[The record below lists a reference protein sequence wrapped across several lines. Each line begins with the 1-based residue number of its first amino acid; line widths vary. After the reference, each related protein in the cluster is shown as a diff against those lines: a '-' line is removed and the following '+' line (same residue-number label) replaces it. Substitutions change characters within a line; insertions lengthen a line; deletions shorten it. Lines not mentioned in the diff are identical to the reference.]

1 MKSEKISKSA
11 HRKDEHLALAKASY
25 QANQANSFDDLRLTR
40 PTLPET
46 VVTPDSIRTT
56 MFGHTLS
63 APFFINAITG
73 GSNKGQEINAA
84 LARVAKKANIALALG
99 SANIVAH
106 EPATLKTFTIARAA
120 NPDGTL
126 LINVNPGT
134 PLATIKLLI
143 NELRPAALQIHVN
156 AVQELIMPEGDRD
169 FQWVNKMMQIRD
181 AVDLP
186 VIVKEVGFGFDVK
199 SLRLLEQNGF
209 NYVDVAGSG
218 GTDFAWI
225 ENFRRPGRDMDYLEG
240 IGIPTVEALLTARQT
255 NLTYFASGGIRNP
268 LDVLK
273 SMVLGASA
281 VGISNRFLQEYN
293 QNGEAGL
300 LKLVTNWQDQLAGLV
315 ALFGGNDLADLK
327 KMQFD
332 YRLR

>member
-1 MKSEKISKSA
+1 M
-11 HRKDEHLALAKASY
+11 
-25 QANQANSFDDLRLTR
+25 RL
-40 PTLPET
+40 
-46 VVTPDSIRTT
+46 
-56 MFGHTLS
+56 
-63 APFFINAITG
+63 FFINAITG

-120 NPDGTL
+120 NPDGML

-169 FQWVNKMMQIRD
+169 FQWLNKMMQIRD